1 MEVDASLVKDGDT
14 YTLTFEDLV
23 WEGPED
29 DLRRLIGYLESRD
42 PGGDDGLRQLAAYLQ
57 REMLRF
63 GDGSGHPDN

>member
-1 MEVDASLVKDGDT
+1 MEVEASLEKEGDT

-23 WEGPED
+23 WEGSED
-29 DLRRLIGYLESRD
+29 DLGRLIAFLESRD
-42 PGGDDGLRQLAAYLQ
+42 PGGGDGLRQLVAYLQ